1 MATAAIDHLETPA
14 SVRLPTMPVLHRSA
28 LTVSGERRQTSR
40 AADFYSTALPWILLA
55 ITLLPFVLLL
65 VWLVLA
71 YFGIEYATPSWNA
84 HSVPP
89 PQLY

>member
-1 MATAAIDHLETPA
+1 MAIAAIDHLETLAP
-14 SVRLPTMPVLHRSA
+14 VRLPNVALLHRPA
-28 LTVSGERRQTSR
+28 PTVTETSR

-55 ITLLPFVLLL
+55 ITLLPFVLLFM
-65 VWLVLA
+65 WLVAA